1 MKKAPIP
8 PNDLERLQE
17 LYNYKVL
24 DTNSEDI
31 FDNITALAAKICD
44 SKICLVSLV
53 DRNRQWFKSAHGL
66 DAKET
71 PRDISYCG
79 HAIMGND
86 VFIVEDANK
95 DERFCDNPL
104 NLGEPH
110 VRFYA
115 GAPLIT
121 PNGNRIGTLCVIDHE
136 PKTLSPYQIETLQ
149 VLAQNVVNI
158 LELNIKSVELEKHK
172 EQSQNIQEISQTG
185 GWELDLETNFVFW
198 SDQIYHIYKIPL
210 GTPTKKIDGV
220 ACYAEHEQ
228 PRLLAH
234 LEKIATE
241 GGSYD
246 DVFEFYDMEG
256 TKKWVRAVGHAIKN
270 NKGEIKKLAGT
281 FQDVTLYKE
290 RELIDQA
297 ISDLRQ
303 KYIEFNKDINVLY
316 DYVVEQCISISS
328 SQFGHLVSVDASS
341 LSIKMLS
348 TKGVKEDWDNVKNEF
363 TGNSQISEIL
373 NDKLGD
379 VIVSREKVVL
389 NQLDNDLKSYL
400 AFPVFNKNSFVAILV
415 LGGNKNGYGEEFIK
429 RFQVLIDFLGELISI
444 ERLDSL
450 KRESEIKTNM
460 ILSETGIGLWN
471 FFPIDQTLVWDKS
484 MFNLYD
490 VDDFSFNGKKS
501 FWSKFIHPEDKEEVL
516 AKFDQAISHEDNFEF
531 VYRIITPKGMTKY
544 IKSKAEV
551 IRDLKGIPTKVV
563 GINWDYT
570 KDYEYNR
577 LLIDAKD
584 KAESFAKAKSEFLA
598 NMSHEIRTPMNG
610 VIGMLSLLSE
620 TPLNDEQLDMISTI
634 QTSGNNLLTIVNDI
648 LDFSKVEAGKMRLE
662 ELTFDLRKCIQD
674 SISLVENSNVN
685 KSVVIKATIEQS
697 IPNFVDGDIT
707 RVAQILVNLLS
718 NAAKFSHDGGAILV
732 EVGLNSSVK
741 DGVVP
746 IKLSVQDFGIGISKD
761 NQSKLFKAFEQAD
774 TTITREYGGTGLGL
788 SICASLVNLMNGN
801 ISVESKDGRGS
812 TFTVTFELKVSS
824 KEVFED
830 TKKMLKSKDFSSE
843 FPHRILLVEDNKI
856 NQKVAMLM
864 FKKLGYATDIAKDG
878 IEAVE
883 MAKSNEYS
891 MIFMDMQMPR
901 MDGITATKEILKNK
915 FCGNPTI
922 VAMTANVLPEDKHQ
936 CLLAGMSDFLSK
948 PIRVEDIMSVISKHS
963 S

>member
-24 DTNSEDI
+24 DTDSEEI
-31 FDNITALAAKICD
+31 FDDITALAAKICD

-66 DAKET
+66 DVKET

-79 HAIMGND
+79 HAIMGDD

-95 DERFCDNPL
+95 DERFKDNPF
-104 NLGEPH
+104 NTGEPY

-121 PNGNRIGTLCVIDHE
+121 PSGNRIGTLCVIDHE
-136 PKTLSPYQIETLQ
+136 PKKLSPYQIETLK

-158 LELNIKSVELEKHK
+158 LELNIKSVELEKQK
-172 EQSQNIQEISQTG
+172 EQSKSIQEISQTG

-198 SDQIYHIYKIPL
+198 SDQVYNIYKIPV

-220 ACYAEHEQ
+220 ACYAQHEQ

-234 LEKIATE
+234 LDRISTE

-256 TKKWVRAVGHAIKN
+256 NKKWVRAVGHGIKN
-270 NKGEIKKLAGT
+270 EKGEIKKLAGT

-290 RELIDQA
+290 RELIEQT

-303 KYIEFNKDINVLY
+303 KYIELNKDIDELY
-316 DYVVEQCISISS
+316 NYVVTQCLGLSNSS
-328 SQFGHLVSVDASS
+328 YGHLVSVDTTS

-348 TKGVKEDWDNVKNEF
+348 TIGVSEDWDNIKNEF
-363 TGNSQISEIL
+363 IGNSELSEFL
-373 NDKLGD
+373 NDNLGD
-379 VIVSREKVVL
+379 VIVSRERIVH
-389 NQLDNDLKSYL
+389 NHLDEGKKSYV
-400 AFPVFNKNSFVAILV
+400 AFPIFNKNSFVAILV
-415 LGGNKNGYGEEFIK
+415 LGGNKKGYCEDFVQ
-429 RFQVLIDFLGELISI
+429 RFQTLLDFLGELISI
-444 ERLDSL
+444 ERLDHQ
-450 KRESEIKTNM
+450 KREAEIKTNM

-471 FFPIDQTLVWDKS
+471 FYPIDQNLVWDKS
-484 MFNLYD
+484 MFNLYEI
-490 VDDFSFNGKKS
+490 DDFSFNGNKK
-501 FWSKFIHPEDKEEVL
+501 FWLNLIHPEDREEVS
-516 AKFDQAISHEDNFEF
+516 KNFDYSISHEEKFEHI
-531 VYRIITPKGMTKY
+531 YRIITPKGTKKY
-544 IKSKAEV
+544 IKSKAEI
-551 IRDLKGIPTKVV
+551 IRDLKGIPVKVV

-577 LLIDAKD
+577 LLIEAKD

-620 TPLNDEQLDMISTI
+620 TELNEEQMDMISTI

-674 SISLVENSNVN
+674 SVSLVENANDN
-685 KSVVIKATIEQS
+685 KSVKIEAMIDEK

-718 NAAKFSHDGGAILV
+718 NASKFSQDGGI
-732 EVGLNSSVK
+732 VK
-741 DGVVP
+741 VNVSLAGEIQQNMIP
-746 IKLSVQDFGIGISKD
+746 IKLSVQDFGIGISKE
-761 NQSKLFKAFEQAD
+761 NQSRLFKAFEQAD

-788 SICASLVNLMNGN
+788 SICASLVKLMDGN
-801 ISVESKDGRGS
+801 ISVESKEGVGS
-812 TFTVTFELKVSS
+812 TFVANFKLKESS
-824 KEVFED
+824 KELFED
-830 TKKMLKSKDFSSE
+830 TKKMMKSHGFSNE
-843 FPHRILLVEDNKI
+843 YPHQILLVEDNKI

-864 FKKLGYATDIAKDG
+864 FKKLGYQTDIANDG
-878 IEAVE
+878 IEALE
-883 MAKSNEYS
+883 MAKEKEYS
-891 MIFMDMQMPR
+891 LIFMDMQMPR
-901 MDGITATKEILKNK
+901 MDGITATKEIFSNK
-915 FCGNPTI
+915 FCGNPII

-948 PIRVEDIMSVISKHS
+948 PIKVEDIMSVISKHS
-963 S
+963 V